1 MAENNEQQPLPPTV
15 ISTSKDSP
23 WYFNDIDTLTPE
35 SRDLLENYSGISP
48 EKVEAHVRE
57 VFPYPCIGAFRFLDL
72 AMYKEPYYP
81 EVLSRVKNGDKLLDL
96 GCCFGQE
103 LRKLVSNHKTQH
115 DPASS
120 HLISP
125 AQAHDGAP
133 PSSLYGSDLR
143 PAFLTLGHALFLD
156 EAKLP
161 TTPHF
166 IAADILADPF
176 SASPLHRQ
184 LGGTVS
190 VVHASA
196 FFHLFSREDQ
206 LRAAEAVVALLKPEP
221 GVAVVGAQIG
231 TPTPGVAESWT
242 KGKKSPRFSHNV
254 ESWAALWDEV
264 GTRTGTGWEV
274 VEARLTKVEKAVSP
288 ELLKLVGEGGVH
300 WLSFWVRRVE

>member
-1 MAENNEQQPLPPTV
+1 MAENSDQQPLPPTV

-35 SRDLLENYSGISP
+35 SRDLLEKYSGISP
-48 EKVEAHVRE
+48 EKVEAH
-57 VFPYPCIGAFRFLDL
+57 FPYPCIGSFRFLDL

-81 EVLSRVKNGDKLLDL
+81 EILSRVRNGEKLLDL

-103 LRKLVSNHKTQH
+103 LRKL
-115 DPASS
+115 
-120 HLISP
+120 
-125 AQAHDGAP
+125 AHDGAP

-143 PAFLTLGHALFLD
+143 PDFLSLGHALFLD

-161 TTPHF
+161 TSPHF
-166 IAADILADPF
+166 IAADILADP
-176 SASPLHRQ
+176 SSPSSPLHRQ
-184 LGGTVS
+184 LAGTVS
-190 VVHASA
+190 IVHASA
-196 FFHLFSREDQ
+196 FFHLFSRDDQ
-206 LRAAEAVVALLKPEP
+206 LRAAESVVALLKPEP

-242 KGKKSPRFSHNV
+242 RGMKSPRFSHNV
-254 ESWAALWDEV
+254 ESWARLWDEV
-264 GTRTGTGWEV
+264 GTRTGTRWEL
-274 VEARLTKVEKAVSP
+274 VEGRLTKVEKAVSP

>member
-23 WYFNDIDTLTPE
+23 C
-35 SRDLLENYSGISP
+35 GISP

-103 LRKLVSNHKTQH
+103 LRKL
-115 DPASS
+115 
-120 HLISP
+120 
-125 AQAHDGAP
+125 AHDGAP

-161 TTPHF
+161 TSPHF

-184 LGGTVS
+184 LAGTVS

-196 FFHLFSREDQ
+196 FFHLFSRDDQ

-264 GTRTGTGWEV
+264 GTRTGTRWEV
-274 VEARLTKVEKAVSP
+274 VDARLTKVEKAVSP